1 MIEIVIDASVVVKW
15 FIEEKESDKAK
26 FLRDKFIDGQIELFI
41 PSLLYFEVTNALKY
55 SKLFDP
61 SELNDAGESL
71 KNYGFKVITIKNAIC
86 ECMIK
91 IAVDHDMSI
100 YDASYLGIRIALGK
114 TFCTADEKIIKKRP
128 SKFKKTWKKSKASRR
143 YFQLNAFIL
152 IR

>member
-1 MIEIVIDASVVVKW
+1 MIEIVIDANVVVKW
-15 FIEEKESDKAK
+15 FIEENESDKAK

-41 PSLLYFEVTNALKY
+41 PSLLYFEVMNALKY

-71 KNYGFKVITIKNAIC
+71 ENYGFKVITIKNEIH

-100 YDASYLGIRIALGK
+100 YDASYLGISIALGK
-114 TFCTADEKIIKKRP
+114 TFCTADEKIIKKLP
-128 SKFKKTWKKSKASRR
+128 SKLKKYGKSLKQVEDI
-143 YFQLNAFIL
+143 FN
-152 IR
+152 

>member
-15 FIEEKESDKAK
+15 FIEENESDKAK

-41 PSLLYFEVTNALKY
+41 PSLLYFEVMNALKY

-71 KNYGFKVITIKNAIC
+71 ENYGFKVITIKNEIR

-100 YDASYLGIRIALGK
+100 YDASYLGISIALGK
-114 TFCTADEKIIKKRP
+114 IFCTADEKIIKKLP
-128 SKFKKTWKKSKASRR
+128 SKLKKYGKSLKQVEDI
-143 YFQLNAFIL
+143 FN
-152 IR
+152 